1 MMHIRCRQRAVVA
14 ALLVLS
20 YAATMSAPAAAR
32 TGAGASAAV
41 QGTSLMSNLQAD
53 ERVDFFTTS
62 ARLSADGKNWIVP
75 IRGRVFR
82 PISSVTRKAL
92 IAQAMKSFGV
102 DPDKDNRLRFDS
114 RIDMLLSDNRGSR
127 QLVIELAGHA
137 YPLPPSEA
145 DGHFF
150 GNLPIPVADLAAYAT
165 TGRVAYTA
173 RLAERDARTFGGM
186 VLLVPPAGR
195 SIISDID
202 DTVKITHVL
211 STKRLLEATFM
222 HQFQAVPGMARLY
235 QTWGAEGAV
244 VHFVSSTPWHFY
256 EPLAVFL
263 QEAGFPPATLALK
276 KIRLKDSSIQNIF
289 ADATKT
295 KPPEIEA
302 ILKAYPE
309 RTFVMI
315 GDSGEKDP
323 EIYADFM
330 RRYPRRIERIFI
342 RNVSE
347 GKRDD
352 ARFSNVFAGIEPDR
366 WILFVDPDELPR
378 VLRQPG

>member
-1 MMHIRCRQRAVVA
+1 MKHTRCWQLIVVA

-20 YAATMSAPAAAR
+20 YAAIVSAPAAAR

-41 QGTSLMSNLQAD
+41 QGTSLMSNIQAD

-62 ARLSADGKNWIVP
+62 ARLAPDGKTWIVP
-75 IRGRVFR
+75 VRGRVYR

-92 IAQAMKSFGV
+92 IAQAMKTFGV

-114 RIDMLLSDNRGSR
+114 RIDMLLSDNRGGR
-127 QLVIELAGHA
+127 QLVVVLAGSA
-137 YPLPPSEA
+137 YPLPPSGA
-145 DGHFF
+145 DGHFA
-150 GNLPIPVADLAAYAT
+150 GSLSIPAADLEAHAR
-165 TGRVAYTA
+165 TGRVAYMA
-173 RLAERDARTFGGM
+173 RLTERDARTFGGT
-186 VLLVPPAGR
+186 VLLVPPVGR

-202 DTVKITHVL
+202 DTVKVTHVL

-222 HQFQAVPGMARLY
+222 HQFEAVPGMARLY
-235 QTWGAEGAV
+235 QMWATEGAV
-244 VHFVSSTPWHFY
+244 VHFVSSSPWHFY

-302 ILKAYPE
+302 LLKAYPE
-309 RTFVMI
+309 RTFVMV

-323 EIYADFM
+323 EIYADFI
-330 RRYPRRIERIFI
+330 RRYPKRIEQIFI
-342 RNVSE
+342 RNVTAA
-347 GKRDD
+347 KRDD
-352 ARFSNVFAGIEPDR
+352 ARFSKVFAGIESDR
-366 WILFVDPDELPR
+366 WILFLEPEELPR
-378 VLRQPG
+378 LLRQP